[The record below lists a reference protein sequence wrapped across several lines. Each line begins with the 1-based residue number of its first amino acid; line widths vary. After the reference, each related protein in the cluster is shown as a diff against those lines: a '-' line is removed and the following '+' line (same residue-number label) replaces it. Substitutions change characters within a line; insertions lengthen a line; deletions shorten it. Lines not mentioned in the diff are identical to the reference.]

1 MLLNARG
8 VLPGYSKHSDSG
20 ISQPHR
26 MQTFDVSTN
35 ILDSQL
41 SFFQRGRA
49 GLRTQAPPEQ
59 AEPSLAAVPTHSLS
73 ANPAVR
79 ALPMC
84 VLRMKRNDRYILAVT
99 QVVALGVLIV
109 IVALKTKVW
118 YKMFAAAG
126 LCAVPL
132 LVTKAEACSLLPL
145 LLLLH
150 DVCCVLLML

>member
-1 MLLNARG
+1 MFLT
-8 VLPGYSKHSDSG
+8 PGLHFQ
-20 ISQPHR
+20 IT

-59 AEPSLAAVPTHSLS
+59 AEPSLAAVPGD
-73 ANPAVR
+73 PAVR

-126 LCAVPL
+126 FCAVPL
-132 LVTKAEACSLLPL
+132 LVTKAEA
-145 LLLLH
+145 
-150 DVCCVLLML
+150 

>member
-1 MLLNARG
+1 MLLNARV

-49 GLRTQAPPEQ
+49 GKSTQAAEQ
-59 AEPSLAAVPTHSLS
+59 QEPSVAAVHIDPVVK
-73 ANPAVR
+73 P
-79 ALPMC
+79 LPC
-84 VLRMKRNDRYILAVT
+84 LRLKLHDLLKLVVT
-99 QVVALGVLIV
+99 QVVVLVVLLLLSVSLGR
-109 IVALKTKVW
+109 KVW
-118 YKMFAAAG
+118 YKIGASVG
-126 LCAVPL
+126 LCMIPV
-132 LVTKAEACSLLPL
+132 LVTKAEASSLLLL

-150 DVCCVLLML
+150 DVCVLLLML